1 MHLFNSGNFYSI
13 IPVTFFILNSFY
25 ICTLTS
31 PDILPEDILLYKK
44 DFLFIRESLMKHT
57 IEELS
62 FNERVGRALSSQFI
76 SEHPGGKRH
85 SYQSNH
91 HHRQ

>member
-1 MHLFNSGNFYSI
+1 M
-13 IPVTFFILNSFY
+13 
-25 ICTLTS
+25 CTLIS
-31 PDILPEDILLYKK
+31 PPDILPEDILLYKK
-44 DFLFIRESLMKHT
+44 DFLFIRESLLKHI
-57 IEELS
+57 IEELL

-76 SEHPGGKRH
+76 SEHPGSKRH

>member
-1 MHLFNSGNFYSI
+1 M
-13 IPVTFFILNSFY
+13 
-25 ICTLTS
+25 CTLIFFPPPIYCLKTS
-31 PDILPEDILLYKK
+31 FSTKK
-44 DFLFIRESLMKHT
+44 DFLFIRESLMKHI
-57 IEELS
+57 IEELL

-76 SEHPGGKRH
+76 SEHPGSKRH